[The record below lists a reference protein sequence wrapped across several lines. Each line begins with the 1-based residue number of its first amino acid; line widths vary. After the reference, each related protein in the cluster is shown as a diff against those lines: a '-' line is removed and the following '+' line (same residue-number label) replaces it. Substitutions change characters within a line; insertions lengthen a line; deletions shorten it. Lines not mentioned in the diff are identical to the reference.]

1 MIKKIF
7 NYIKKIVMSAFL
19 LYAYNVMSQP
29 LNLFIPINIITVGL
43 VTILGIPALFM
54 LIVILMFLF

>member
-1 MIKKIF
+1 
-7 NYIKKIVMSAFL
+7 MSAFL